1 MDDNSLT
8 PRRSRRK
15 KNKSWLPWIL
25 LIASL
30 FLAVAAGAIFA
41 SSSLF
46 DKPDTAKNDK
56 LMSAKDKTIVMLMGV
71 DQREDDIGRSDTL
84 MIATIDP
91 KKKKAALLSIPR
103 DTRVKIKGHGFDK
116 INSAF
121 AYGGYKLT
129 QDTVEKLLGVRMEH
143 YIMIDVHAFQRIIDA
158 IGGVDVDVEK
168 RMYYEDPWD
177 DDGGLVIDLY
187 PGEQHMD
194 GKTAMTYVRYRDEEG
209 DIGRIARQQK
219 FMQAAMDKL
228 SSPAIIT
235 KLPAIIKEIFN
246 AVETDLS
253 LKQMLEFAV
262 SVKDAQKNGLS
273 TEMVPGKPMYIDEV
287 SYWIPD
293 VTKLRFTVADT
304 LGVTMS
310 SVAKSAMEEESLEYE
325 RSIPADA
332 KNIPID
338 SDTVRRMMNGSDTSK
353 SKITDKDKLKDKDDK
368 SSEDDNELD
377 EKSENDDNPYPY
389 ERKKRKNIEPADIF
403 TDNNSKPSVS
413 NTPSSPSRPSSAS
426 SPSVPS
432 PNTSSGKTR

>member
-1 MDDNSLT
+1 MT
-8 PRRSRRK
+8 PRRRRRK

-25 LIASL
+25 LIAAL

-46 DKPDTAKNDK
+46 DKPETVKNEK
-56 LMSAKDKTIVMLMGV
+56 LMSARDKTIVMLMGV
-71 DQREDDIGRSDTL
+71 DQREDDVGRSDTL

-129 QDTVEKLLGVRMEH
+129 QDTVEKLLGVQMEH

-262 SVKDAQKNGLS
+262 AVKDAQKNGLS

-310 SVAKSAMEEESLEYE
+310 SVAKSAMEEESQEYE
-325 RSIPADA
+325 KSIPADA

-353 SKITDKDKLKDKDDK
+353 NKKSDKNKDKLKDTDNN
-368 SSEDDNELD
+368 SSDNEDELD
-377 EKSENDDNPYPY
+377 DESENDDNPSSY
-389 ERKKRKNIEPADIF
+389 EGKKRRNTEPADIF
-403 TDNNSKPSVS
+403 IDNNSEPSVS
-413 NTPSSPSRPSSAS
+413 STPSSPSRPSAAS

-432 PNTSSGKTR
+432 PSASSGKTR

>member
-46 DKPDTAKNDK
+46 DKPDAAKNDK

-121 AYGGYKLT
+121 AY
-129 QDTVEKLLGVRMEH
+129 
-143 YIMIDVHAFQRIIDA
+143 AFQRIIDA

-228 SSPAIIT
+228 SSPTIIT

-332 KNIPID
+332 KSIPID